1 MRICEP
7 GTGHIHGL
15 RDLWK
20 LVFGDEDDFLDLFFG
35 AAFAPE
41 RCLCALEGDAPVGA
55 LYWLPCDSYAYI
67 YAVATHPEHR
77 GKGLASRLL
86 EDTHAHLKELG
97 YAGAVLKPAAGL
109 FPFYGR
115 LGYETCGYITRFCA
129 EASDS
134 PLPLRQITA
143 EEYGCLRKSFL
154 PENGI
159 SQEGVTLAFLST
171 FASFYAC
178 ADALVCANKEEQV
191 VFEYLGNP
199 HSAPGILSALS
210 VKSAEIPT
218 PGQDIPF
225 AMWHPLNCTKMPG
238 YLGITLE

>member
-1 MRICEP
+1 MN
-7 GTGHIHGL
+7 TDGL
-15 RDLWK
+15 KQLWK
-20 LVFGDEDDFLDLFFG
+20 IVFGDPDSFIDAFFHV
-35 AAFAPE
+35 AFSPD
-41 RCLCALEGDAPVGA
+41 RCRCIEEAGKPLSA
-55 LYWLPCDSYAYI
+55 LYWFDCSYEGGKLAYI

-97 YAGAVLKPAAGL
+97 YAGAVLKPASGL
-109 FPFYGR
+109 FPFYAR

-143 EEYGCLRKSFL
+143 EEYAGLRKSFL

-159 SQEGVTLAFLST
+159 SQEGITLAFLST

>member
-1 MRICEP
+1 MN
-7 GTGHIHGL
+7 TDGL
-15 RDLWK
+15 KQLWK
-20 LVFGDEDDFLDLFFG
+20 IVFGDPDSFIDAFFHV
-35 AAFAPE
+35 AFSPD
-41 RCLCALEGDAPVGA
+41 RCRCIEEAGKPISA
-55 LYWLPCDSYAYI
+55 LYWFDCSYEGGKLAYI

-129 EASDS
+129 EASGS

>member
-1 MRICEP
+1 MN
-7 GTGHIHGL
+7 TDGL
-15 RDLWK
+15 KQLWK
-20 LVFGDEDDFLDLFFG
+20 IVFGDPDSFIDAFFHV
-35 AAFAPE
+35 AFSPD
-41 RCLCALEGDAPVGA
+41 RCRCIEEAGKPISA
-55 LYWLPCDSYAYI
+55 LYWFDCSYEGGKLAYI

-97 YAGAVLKPAAGL
+97 YAGSVLKPAAGL
-109 FPFYGR
+109 FPFYER

-159 SQEGVTLAFLST
+159 SQEGITLAFLST

>member
-1 MRICEP
+1 MN
-7 GTGHIHGL
+7 TDGL
-15 RDLWK
+15 KQLWK
-20 LVFGDEDDFLDLFFG
+20 IVFGDPDSFIDAFFHV
-35 AAFAPE
+35 AFSPD
-41 RCLCALEGDAPVGA
+41 RCRCIEEAGKPVSA
-55 LYWLPCDSYAYI
+55 LYWFDCSYEGGKLAYI

-109 FPFYGR
+109 FPFYAR

-129 EASDS
+129 EASDF
-134 PLPLRQITA
+134 PLLLRQITA

-218 PGQDIPF
+218 PSQDIPF

>member
-1 MRICEP
+1 MNIDA
-7 GTGHIHGL
+7 L
-15 RDLWK
+15 KALWK
-20 LVFGDEDDFLDLFFG
+20 TVFGDPDAFIDTFFRVAYSPDRCRYIEEDG
-35 AAFAPE
+35 NIIS
-41 RCLCALEGDAPVGA
+41 A
-55 LYWLPCDSYAYI
+55 LYWFDCSYEGGKLAYI

-97 YAGAVLKPAAGL
+97 YAGAVLKPASGL
-109 FPFYGR
+109 FPFYAR

-143 EEYGCLRKSFL
+143 EEYAGLRKSFL

-159 SQEGVTLAFLST
+159 SQEGITLAFLST